1 MTKCMSFG
9 RIDMD
14 KTMQTHKLT
23 WQNIE
28 IEVTY
33 KPLEFGMIAWLEI
46 KSISPK
52 AAPLPITET
61 GYLSHYHQS
70 GHIEAQGGDA
80 IAFVMTWLDKEA
92 KKPEW
97 QKYSEK
103 IRQYDLF

>member
-1 MTKCMSFG
+1 MCFG
-9 RIDMD
+9 HIDMSSAS
-14 KTMQTHKLT
+14 QNYRLT
-23 WQNIE
+23 WQDIE

-33 KPLEFGMIAWLEI
+33 KPLEYDMIAWLEV

-61 GYLSHYHQS
+61 GYLSHYHQP
-70 GHIEAQGGDA
+70 GYIEAQGGDVV
-80 IAFVMTWLDKEA
+80 AFVTAWLDEEA
-92 KKPEW
+92 STPQW